1 MPSLSVII
9 PFFNEAKYLSRLVAD
24 LEQLPSELVKEFI
37 FIDDGSSDNSVEV
50 LNASLCNTTLRTSIH
65 SKTNGGKASAV
76 ALGANFLTSTH
87 VLILDADLELATSD
101 IPRLWDIVLENK
113 SDVVFGYR
121 NFISQSSFTWRYA
134 KGNHAISNL
143 YGLLFNEVITD
154 IMCGYK
160 LVPSIFLQSIPYKFK
175 KYAIEIEIPIH
186 LWKKRIR
193 PFEIQ
198 VEYIPRTRSDG
209 KGITVKDAVAI
220 ILTLISYRF
229 LRARRI

>member
-9 PFFNEAKYLSRLVAD
+9 PFFNEAKYLSRLVGD

-50 LNASLCNTTLRTSIH
+50 LNASLNNTTLKTSIH

-87 VLILDADLELATSD
+87 ALILDADLELATSD

-160 LVPSIFLQSIPYKFK
+160 LVPSTFLQSIPYKFK

-209 KGITVKDAVAI
+209 KGITVKDAVTI

>member
-1 MPSLSVII
+1 MSSLTVII
-9 PFFNEAKYLSRLVAD
+9 PFFNEAKYLSQLVAD
-24 LEQLPSELVKEFI
+24 LEKLPQELVTEVI
-37 FIDDGSSDNSVEV
+37 FIDDGSSDDSIAV
-50 LNASLCNTTLRTSIH
+50 LEASLLNTTLKTSLH
-65 SKTNGGKASAV
+65 PKANGGKASAIEY
-76 ALGANFLTSTH
+76 GSKFLTTSH

-101 IPRLWDIVLENK
+101 IPRLWEIVLENK

-121 NFISQSSFTWRYA
+121 NFLSHSSFTWRYA
-134 KGNHAISNL
+134 KGNHLISNL

-160 LVPSIFLQSIPYKFK
+160 LVPSVFLQSIPYQFK

-193 PFEIQ
+193 PYEVQ

-209 KGITVKDAVAI
+209 KGITVKDAAKI
-220 ILTLISYRF
+220 IVTLISYRF
-229 LRARRI
+229 LKARRI